1 MTKWFMT
8 TKRADFSQLAER
20 YKIDPVLARIIRNRD
35 VVTEDEWDQYLYGT
49 MEQIPSADQMKD
61 LKKAVSVLRRSIKE
75 GKKIRIIGD
84 YDVDGICATYVLYR
98 GLTLCNADADYVI
111 PHRVEDGYGINM
123 PMVEQALK
131 DGIDVLLTCDNGI
144 SAKEPLEFAKSK
156 GMICIVTD
164 HHEIPFMEKDGQ
176 REYILP
182 KVDALIDPK
191 QSDCAYPNKNICGAV
206 VAFKLIQVLFEE
218 CEVLAD
224 KKEALLRELTEFAG
238 LATVCD
244 VMELKGEN
252 RIIVKTALYYMKESA
267 NPGLRALFKVNNV
280 EPEEVAAFHLG
291 FIIGPCLNATGRL
304 DTAELALELLCS
316 QDYES
321 AIVYATK
328 LKQLNENRK
337 EMTEKGVQLA
347 ISLIE
352 QGEYEQESVLVLYLK
367 EVHES
372 LAGIIA
378 GRIKELYHKPVFVL
392 TKTPDGV
399 KGSARSIDAYDIY
412 EEMTK
417 CKELFTKFGGHKM
430 AAGLSMKEADVVLFR
445 NRINEL
451 CRLKP
456 EDFVEKITIDVP
468 MPLSYVTMDLIEQF
482 ELLEPFGVGNE
493 KPVFAQKSVQFLAGT
508 IMGKNKNVARFTV
521 KDEAGKTYPLIL
533 FKGLENFAEYVNG
546 QFGQGSYEN
555 LLSQSK
561 NDTNIIMDIIYY
573 PNINEYRGMR
583 TVQFVLQHYK
593 K

>member
-8 TKRADFSQLAER
+8 TKRADFSELAKK

-35 VVTEDEWDQYLYGT
+35 VVSQEEWELYLYGT
-49 MEQIPSADQMKD
+49 MEQIPSADKMKD

-98 GLTLCNADADYVI
+98 GLTLCGADADYVI
-111 PHRVEDGYGINM
+111 PHRIEDGYGINM
-123 PMVEQALK
+123 QMVEQAIK
-131 DGIDVLLTCDNGI
+131 DNVNVLLTCDNGI
-144 SAKEPLEFAKSK
+144 SAKEPLEYAKSK
-156 GMICIVTD
+156 GLICIVTD
-164 HHEIPFMEKDGQ
+164 HHEIPFLEKDGQ

-182 KVDALIDPK
+182 GVDALIDPK

-206 VAFKLIQVLFEE
+206 VAFKLVQALLDE
-218 CEVLAD
+218 CDVTKD

-244 VMELKGEN
+244 VMELQGEN
-252 RIIVKTALYYMKESA
+252 RIIVKTALYYMKESS
-267 NPGLRALFKVNNV
+267 NPGLRALLKVNDIPGENV
-280 EPEEVAAFHLG
+280 SAFHLG
-291 FIIGPCLNATGRL
+291 FVIGPCLNATGRL
-304 DTAELALELLCS
+304 DTAELALELLCA
-316 QDYES
+316 QDFET
-321 AIVYATK
+321 AIVHAVK
-328 LKQLNENRK
+328 LKQLNDNRK
-337 EMTEKGVQLA
+337 EMTEKGVQFA

-352 QGEYEQESVLVLYLK
+352 QGGYEQESVLVLYLK

-378 GRIKELYHKPVFVL
+378 GRIRELYHKPVFVL
-392 TKTPDGV
+392 TKTADGV
-399 KGSARSIDAYDIY
+399 KGSARSISAYDIY

-451 CRLKP
+451 CTLKP

-493 KPVFAQKSVQFLAGT
+493 KPVFAQKNVQFISGAV
-508 IMGKNKNVARFTV
+508 MGKNKNVARFTV
-521 KDEAGKTYPLIL
+521 KDESGKTYQLIL
-533 FKGLENFAEYVNG
+533 FRELEKFSEYVNG
-546 QFGQGSYEN
+546 CFGQKAYEN
-555 LLSQSK
+555 LLDGAGAQM
-561 NDTNIIMDIIYY
+561 NIVMDIIYY
-573 PNINEYRGMR
+573 PGINEYRGMKS
-583 TVQFVLQHYK
+583 VQYVLQYYK